1 MNYKALREDTL
12 KVIFKDIYYRKY
24 IDLDIAEDVEIIK
37 NYIDRQIVIMVLDDG
52 KDKMNYDIFSTDIEQ
67 LQHPAFTINDY
78 AKLYNVYRFI
88 AKLYGNNFANKMQ
101 LMLGAIIT
109 DKMIQSNMLGQ
120 VRYDDYLNYS
130 IRGDYNDIQSKSL

>member
-1 MNYKALREDTL
+1 MNYKRLRDDTL
-12 KVIFKDIYYRKY
+12 KIIYRELYYRDY
-24 IDLDIAEDVEIIK
+24 VGIEFDATDEDIK
-37 NYIDRQIVIMVLDDG
+37 NYIDRQIVITILDD
-52 KDKMNYDIFSTDIEQ
+52 DRNKMSSEIFSTDIEQ
-67 LQHPAFTINDY
+67 LIHPALALNDY

-120 VRYDDYLNYS
+120 VKYNDYLDYS
-130 IRGDYNDIQSKSL
+130 IRGEYNDIQSKSL